1 MDDELE
7 SPAAALA
14 ASSATQRKW
23 ASVVLLGPLM
33 PSLMATVIIVVGGAI
48 VKASGGMADVV
59 GELEDDRCG
68 YRIDNF
74 LKAAIVNSYLLLTV
88 FAWSFLGFET
98 HFSIRGRKRRFL
110 RPFSSLSFVALLYL
124 LLFSMSMAIWIFGTW
139 AIAKDRVGN
148 SCANEVP
155 LLYSFCLSLV
165 AIYWVGVVFGAVGLI
180 KVLFGKKIQSGAQA
194 TVEKGKQY
202 AQNRDKEQVLEAEQ
216 QLVARKFDARDEE
229 GNGTIDRQQAEEL
242 IEELGI
248 GLSSKKLKKALGR
261 LDPAGEGVVSKQDF
275 IEWYAE
281 NGQGG

>member
-1 MDDELE
+1 MDAELE

-48 VKASGGMADVV
+48 VKASADVV

-98 HFSIRGRKRRFL
+98 HFSIRGRRRRLL
-110 RPFSSLSFVALLYL
+110 RPFTSLSFVALLYL

-155 LLYSFCLSLV
+155 LLYSFCVALV

-229 GNGTIDRQQAEEL
+229 GNGTIDRQQ
-242 IEELGI
+242 
-248 GLSSKKLKKALGR
+248 
-261 LDPAGEGVVSKQDF
+261 
-275 IEWYAE
+275 
-281 NGQGG
+281 

>member
-48 VKASGGMADVV
+48 VKASADVV
-59 GELEDDRCG
+59 SELEDDRCG

-74 LKAAIVNSYLLLTV
+74 VKAAIVNSYLLLTV

-139 AIAKDRVGN
+139 AIAQDRVGN

-155 LLYSFCLSLV
+155 LLYSFCVALV

-194 TVEKGKQY
+194 TVEKGKRY

-281 NGQGG
+281 NSQGG